1 MRIVVTGAKEGQL
14 ARSLLERAGG
24 DLEVFALGPPELD
37 LARPGDLA
45 PLFDAHKP
53 DVIVNAAA
61 HTAVDK
67 AESERELAFAIN
79 ASGAGDVARAAKA
92 LGISVIQISTDYVFD
107 GTGNRPMLETDPTGP
122 MGVYGASKLAG
133 EQQVQAAT
141 VDYAILRT
149 AWVYAPFGANFVRTM
164 LRLAKTKEELGV
176 VADQWG
182 TPNSALD
189 LAAAVE
195 TTARNLLREPEN
207 LELRGVFHMTAAGGP
222 VSWAEFA
229 AEIFVQSAARGG
241 PSARVRPI
249 ATAEYPTPAK
259 RPAWSLLDGTKLQRM
274 HGVVLPDW
282 RDGLKRTM
290 DRLAGEGEWR

>member
-92 LGISVIQISTDYVFD
+92 LGIPVIQISTDYVFD

-133 EQQVQAAT
+133 EQQVQTAT
-141 VDYAILRT
+141 DDYAILRT

-182 TPNSALD
+182 APNSAVD

-195 TTARNLLREPEN
+195 AVARNLLREPKN
-207 LELRGVFHMTAAGGP
+207 SQLRGVFHMTAAGGP
-222 VSWAEFA
+222 VNWAEFA
-229 AEIFVQSAARGG
+229 TAIFAESAARGG

-259 RPAWSLLDGTKLQRM
+259 RPAWSLLDGGKLQRI
-274 HGVVLPDW
+274 HGVALPDW
-282 RDGLKRTM
+282 RDGLRRTM
-290 DRLAGEGEWR
+290 DRLDREGEWR